1 MSKTIKIIFM
11 FVVICGLTL
20 MASGCALQTASTA
33 GNAVVLQQPILQTE
47 QMEALDEWFAT
58 NCKDE
63 SPVVALPDE
72 LLVQYEVCEALGQGS
87 QAARYA
93 DQLAGAEAVSAAQ
106 MSETVMVFKA
116 AEVTADYYGDI
127 IRNVLNYRAEVD
139 VLEAKPAFLMH
150 EVEYIVINQE
160 FDLGGFLAELAFDY
174 VDVVDN
180 YAIYRARYAFFE
192 EAGDDGEFAKLL
204 ETIDLKEDCI
214 ELDLPEITKEYEL
227 LFISDMHIQ
236 ALDDMV
242 SEDNVATVKDRYY
255 NLFHT
260 DKQLHSADNWMILS
274 SALDYYEADG
284 IVFGGD
290 MMDFVSQTNIDLLK
304 KGLSKLDTPY
314 MYLRADHDLG
324 IWYSGYTLDAQDAYH
339 MHEQVNVYEDVYVME
354 YPDFYVLGWNNSTD
368 RMTEAGLQVA
378 KEIWDD
384 GKPIILAT
392 HVPLNSIVDN
402 SLFEASA
409 SVDPQGRSKL
419 WGMNCL
425 YYPEDS
431 TLDFLGMV
439 YAENSPVAAVL
450 SGHLHFKYTVQLTEG
465 ITEYVF
471 APAFEGRI
479 ARVRIY

>member
-20 MASGCALQTASTA
+20 MASGCTLQTASTA

-72 LLVQYEVCEALGQGS
+72 LLVQYEVCETLRQRAE
-87 QAARYA
+87 
-93 DQLAGAEAVSAAQ
+93 DAGAVSQDVIGAKAALR
-106 MSETVMVFKA
+106 A
-116 AEVTADYYGDI
+116 AEVTADHYGDT
-127 IRNVLNYRAEVD
+127 IRDILNYRDIVD

-160 FDLGGFLAELAFDY
+160 FDLGGFLAELVFDY

-204 ETIDLKEDCI
+204 ETIDLKEDRI
-214 ELDLPEITKEYEL
+214 ELDLPEITEEYEL

-242 SEDNVATVKDRYY
+242 SEENVATVKDRYY

-324 IWYSGYTLDAQDAYH
+324 TWYSGFTLDAEDAYN
-339 MHEQVNVYEDVYVME
+339 MHAQVNTYEGVYVME
-354 YPDFYVLGWNNSTD
+354 YSDFYVLGWNNSTD

-378 KEIWDD
+378 KDIWDD
-384 GKPIILAT
+384 GKPIVLAT

-402 SLFEASA
+402 SLYEASV

-425 YYPEDS
+425 YYPEGS
-431 TLDFLGMV
+431 TLEFLGMV
-439 YAENSPVAAVL
+439 YAEDSPVAAVL
-450 SGHLHFKYTVQLTEG
+450 SGHLHFKHTVQLTEG

>member
-1 MSKTIKIIFM
+1 MYKHIPHIITLLIISSL
-11 FVVICGLTL
+11 VLLT
-20 MASGCALQTASTA
+20 CACTSQTVPAAST
-33 GNAVVLQQPILQTE
+33 AVVLQQPGLKTE
-47 QMEALDEWFAT
+47 QMKALSNWFAA
-58 NCKDE
+58 NCEDE
-63 SPVVALPDE
+63 RPVVALPDE
-72 LLVQYEVCEALGQGS
+72 LLVQYKVGVAVGTK
-87 QAARYA
+87 AAFR
-93 DQLAGAEAVSAAQ
+93 V
-106 MSETVMVFKA
+106 
-116 AEVTADYYGDI
+116 AEVTADDYGDI

-160 FDLGGFLAELAFDY
+160 FDLGGFLAELDFEY
-174 VDVVDN
+174 VDGVNN
-180 YAIYRARYAFFE
+180 YAIYRNRYAYFE
-192 EAGDDGEFAKLL
+192 EAESDADFELAV
-204 ETIDLKEDCI
+204 EAIDLKEDYI
-214 ELDLPEITKEYEL
+214 EIDLPEATGEYEL

-242 SEDNVATVKDRYY
+242 SEDNVATVKNRYY

-324 IWYSGYTLDAQDAYH
+324 TWYSGFTLDAEDAYN
-339 MHEQVNVYEDVYVME
+339 MHAQVNNYEDVYVMK
-354 YPDFYVLGWNNSTD
+354 YSDFYVLGWNNSTD
-368 RMTEAGLQVA
+368 RMTEEGLRIA
-378 KEIWDD
+378 KDIWDD

-425 YYPEDS
+425 YYPEGS

-439 YAENSPVAAVL
+439 YAEDSPVAAVL
-450 SGHLHFKYTVQLTEG
+450 SGHLHFKHTVQLTEG